1 LNIPHDYKK
10 ILTCL
15 RLLGGR
21 EKYSGVTFPEHLPYY
36 SIENLS
42 MEEAYSIKLPAF
54 EGPLD
59 LLLHLIKENKIDIY
73 DIPIALITH
82 QYLDYIE
89 MMKELNLD
97 IAGEFLLMAATLVHI
112 KSRML
117 LPVEEVTGEE
127 LGDPRFELV
136 QRLIEY
142 QAFKDASLALRER
155 EDEWSNIF
163 HREPLHEETGEE
175 GEGAELDL
183 FDLSLF
189 DLLGA
194 FTKLLDKAPPGVIS
208 ITKETLTVKDRIS
221 FIIEKLENRDTMRFE
236 DLFEGSATRTYLI
249 VTFVALLE
257 ILRLGLARVYQE
269 RDFGAIWIINS
280 QRQAAVESQPLP

>member
-1 LNIPHDYKK
+1 
-10 ILTCL
+10 
-15 RLLGGR
+15 
-21 EKYSGVTFPEHLPYY
+21 
-36 SIENLS
+36 
-42 MEEAYSIKLPAF
+42 MEDLYSIKLPAF

-97 IAGEFLLMAATLVHI
+97 IAGEFLLMAATLIHI

-127 LGDPRFELV
+127 AEDPRFELV

-142 QAFKDASLALRER
+142 KAFKDASLAFKER
-155 EDEWSNIF
+155 EDEWGNIF
-163 HREPLHEETGEE
+163 HRESVDNAPGGEE
-175 GEGAELDL
+175 AGELDL

-194 FTKLLDKAPPGVIS
+194 FRKMLDKAPPEMVG
-208 ITKETLTVKDRIS
+208 ITRETLTVKDRIT
-221 FIIEKLENRDTMRFE
+221 FIMEKIENKDTMRFE
-236 DLFEGSATRTYLI
+236 DLFEGNRTRTYLI
-249 VTFVALLE
+249 VTFIALLE

-269 RDFGAIWIINS
+269 RDFGAIWIVNT
-280 QRQAAVESQPLP
+280 QKETVTGNEPVP